1 MELRDFFPMWDKL
14 EPGQREALEN
24 ALGRRSV
31 KKDQIIHSG
40 DMECTGLY
48 LIQSGQLRA
57 YILSEEGREISIYR
71 LFPRD
76 VCLFSASCI
85 MRSIQFQ
92 VTIQAEKDSLLYV
105 IPAEI
110 YKGLMEQSA
119 PLANYTNE
127 IIASRFSEVM
137 WLIEQVMWKSFDKRL
152 AAFLLEESALEGSTL
167 LKTTHELIAK
177 HLGSAREVVTR
188 MLRYFQ
194 SEGMVRL
201 SRGAIELSDPE
212 ALEALRDG

>member
-14 EPGQREALEN
+14 EPSQRQTLEN
-24 ALGRRSV
+24 SLGRRSV
-31 KKDQIIHSG
+31 KKDEIIYSG

-48 LIQSGQLRA
+48 LVVSGQLRA

-76 VCLFSASCI
+76 ICLFLRLMYYAQHPVSGNNPGRKKI
-85 MRSIQFQ
+85 HM
-92 VTIQAEKDSLLYV
+92 LYV

-110 YKGLMEQSA
+110 YKSLMEKSA

-127 IIASRFSEVM
+127 IMASRFSEVM

-152 AAFLLEESALEGSTL
+152 AAFLLEESALEGSTV
-167 LKTTHELIAK
+167 LKTTHEVIAK
-177 HLGSAREVVTR
+177 HLGSARR
-188 MLRYFQ
+188 WSPACSGIFKARAW
-194 SEGMVRL
+194 L
-201 SRGAIELSDPE
+201 S
-212 ALEALRDG
+212 